1 MSSECGRGKS
11 PRANS
16 GEMARGTRTGV
27 TEGED
32 EDSCIDRAGRHSG
45 RRRAGIHEQRLQEE
59 PAQLVRPDLKHP
71 TSRQE
76 LTALAA
82 L

>member
-1 MSSECGRGKS
+1 MK
-11 PRANS
+11 A
-16 GEMARGTRTGV
+16 TV
-27 TEGED
+27 
-32 EDSCIDRAGRHSG
+32 IDRAGRLSG
-45 RRRAGIHEQRLQEE
+45 RQRAGIHEQRLQEE